1 MHIIQVLDDCA
12 EMLYQEMV
20 VRGTCPGLSVMM
32 EGRLKSL
39 QSVSRKMAR
48 KRCSIQQVCG
58 WGGNKGTRK
67 RARKRCSIQQ
77 VCVWGGD
84 TAPRGR
90 LSPLPPDL
98 LAFNT
103 CMCCSIHSRR
113 FHSTPTTVQHCSDSP
128 ARVP

>member
-77 VCVWGGD
+77 VGWG
-84 TAPRGR
+84 
-90 LSPLPPDL
+90 
-98 LAFNT
+98 
-103 CMCCSIHSRR
+103 
-113 FHSTPTTVQHCSDSP
+113 
-128 ARVP
+128 